1 MNTGQTIGTIDGRR
15 GHGLD
20 SAKSVLQWRFQ
31 RRMPDMESG
40 EKHHPIE
47 AGQGV
52 GTLCQSTALRAW
64 HRGLHWRALHWAR
77 FGRAQSW
84 PGVTACASIHGK
96 AARPLVAGRK
106 TGATDARA
114 IWLAVQQPGT
124 NEVGWPK

>member
-1 MNTGQTIGTIDGRR
+1 MILILRPMNAGQTIGTIDGRR

-47 AGQGV
+47 AGQG
-52 GTLCQSTALRAW
+52 G
-64 HRGLHWRALHWAR
+64 
-77 FGRAQSW
+77 GRAQSW
-84 PGVTACASIHGK
+84 PGVTACASTHGK
-96 AARPLVAGRK
+96 AARSLVAGRK

-124 NEVGWPK
+124 NAVGWPK

>member
-1 MNTGQTIGTIDGRR
+1 MKPAKVLEHFANRRPCAPGIEVCTGARTIG
-15 GHGLD
+15 
-20 SAKSVLQWRFQ
+20 
-31 RRMPDMESG
+31 
-40 EKHHPIE
+40 HHW
-47 AGQGV
+47 ARL
-52 GTLCQSTALRAW
+52 GTV
-64 HRGLHWRALHWAR
+64 WAR
-77 FGRAQSW
+77 FGRAQPW